1 MIEREQ
7 QNRIESLLFSGRA
20 ILLFGARQVGKSTL
34 LRQIVSKFASQEIIT
49 LNGDEPDVQLLL
61 ENITTARLGA
71 IVEGKKI
78 LILDEAQMIH
88 NAGLLIKR
96 IVDHLPSLQV
106 IATGSSALEL
116 ADLTK
121 EAMTGRKWEYQMF
134 SVSFRELVRHTDLLS
149 QMRLLPQ
156 RLIWGSYPEVITSP
170 GKEIEILNE
179 LVDSYLYK
187 DILRLD
193 GIKKSSVIVRLVQL
207 LAFQVGS
214 EVNSSELANL
224 LGVNRLTVEKYIDI
238 LEKSFIV
245 FSLYSYSRNLR
256 NELKKGRKV
265 FFYDNGIRN
274 AVIRKYQPIEFRD
287 DIGKLWENYLVA
299 ERKKWL
305 HYSGFYRQTYF
316 WRNTQQAEIDYIEEW
331 DDGFHAFEFKWNSHA
346 KARISASFTNAYN
359 PVATAIIHQENY
371 MDWLLK

>member
-170 GKEIEILNE
+170 GKEIEVLNE

-214 EVNSSELANL
+214 EVNSSELANQ

-305 HYSGFYRQTYF
+305 HYSGFYGQTYF

-331 DDGFHAFEFKWNSHA
+331 DDGLHAFEFKWNSHA